1 MAVTPP
7 ACVRMRA
14 LLNIDQIGSGSVLR
28 HQDAMEVV
36 DLRTRDAD
44 VVAEHE
50 ATGGRDDA
58 AHPDVPG
65 DPALELPAVGARLGD
80 GKTPGHCCGMDLL
93 SNN

>member
-1 MAVTPP
+1 M
-7 ACVRMRA
+7 
-14 LLNIDQIGSGSVLR
+14 R
-28 HQDAMEVV
+28 HQDAIEVV

-65 DPALELPAVGARLGD
+65 DPALELPTVGAGLGD
-80 GKTPGHCCGMDLL
+80 GKTPGHCCGIDLL